1 LTIALQHDMQHS
13 TLHLSAAV
21 FCRWS
26 NPRSEGKLMS
36 FDLVDKAGGEIR
48 ATAWNDQVDQF
59 QDMIQVSC
67 ICMERVRHWR

>member
-1 LTIALQHDMQHS
+1 LLPATYNH
-13 TLHLSAAV
+13 
-21 FCRWS
+21 RWS

-59 QDMIQVSC
+59 QGMIQV
-67 ICMERVRHWR
+67 RHLLLSSVCAIHVACLWTKSRAVL